1 MMMVTRTADI
11 TILAADPAV
20 WGVKI
25 VISAVLVTIIID
37 SSDITHH
44 VIVKHHPDDRNML
57 YRTEIDN
64 YGVDISY
71 IRVLT
76 PGTVLECCSR
86 PSPKTMPNDK
96 TDVDSSDLKHVGK
109 PVRWSNGLGNFI
121 LGVAHAIQSI
131 LTRSQTRRSGR
142 ERRLVCCFSGRRR
155 RTLAMGR
162 IPGTSREQNNKV
174 VAGRLTTS
182 LYQWTSPKRMT
193 REYGGRRSSH
203 LPAPGPSSTGHDDPP
218 SPRPHIR
225 H

>member
-1 MMMVTRTADI
+1 MMMLMRTADI

-37 SSDITHH
+37 SSDITHLS
-44 VIVKHHPDDRNML
+44 IVKHHPNDQNML

-76 PGTVLECCSR
+76 PGDSAGARRR

-109 PVRWSNGLGNFI
+109 PVGCANGLGNVV
-121 LGVAHAIQSI
+121 LGVVHVI
-131 LTRSQTRRSGR
+131 
-142 ERRLVCCFSGRRR
+142 
-155 RTLAMGR
+155 
-162 IPGTSREQNNKV
+162 
-174 VAGRLTTS
+174 
-182 LYQWTSPKRMT
+182 
-193 REYGGRRSSH
+193 
-203 LPAPGPSSTGHDDPP
+203 
-218 SPRPHIR
+218 
-225 H
+225 